1 MEIDKLAEEIYISTK
16 ENVGIQDEDRVYDLK
31 TIKEIVEPIIKL
43 IQEAKGEKKY
53 IYIEHIN
60 LWINPEEFEKKLR
73 NGWYVY
79 HISLLKLRNPEELI
93 EELEKE
99 ILDKRKEVKKAL
111 KEIASYLEVDEK
123 ELEIFALK
131 KVMIKEKIKDSET
144 LKSDLKEE

>member
-1 MEIDKLAEEIYISTK
+1 MDLDKLVEEIYRSTK
-16 ENVGIQDEDRVYDLK
+16 ENVGIQDEDKVYDLK

-43 IQEAKGEKKY
+43 VQEAKEKKKY

-60 LWINPEEFEKKLR
+60 LWISPDEFEKKLR

-93 EELEKE
+93 EELERE
-99 ILDKRKEVKKAL
+99 ILDKRKEVKKVL

-123 ELEIFALK
+123 ELEINASK
-131 KVMIKEKIKDSET
+131 KVMTKEKVKDNET
-144 LKSDLKEE
+144 QKSNLKYI